1 VHQLQEQCED
11 GMVHSL
17 LSGLPTIYDDDDDPL
32 ENVTSDDAI
41 RTNAAPDVREAVS
54 PSSNITTK
62 L

>member
-1 VHQLQEQCED
+1 
-11 GMVHSL
+11 MVHSL

-41 RTNAAPDVREAVS
+41 RTNAAPNVREAVS